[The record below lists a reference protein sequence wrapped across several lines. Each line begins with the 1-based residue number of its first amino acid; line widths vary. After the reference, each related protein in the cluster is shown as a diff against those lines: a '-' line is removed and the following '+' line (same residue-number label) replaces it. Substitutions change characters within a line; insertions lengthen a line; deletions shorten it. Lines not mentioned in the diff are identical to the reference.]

1 MIRWLLFETKLGEAL
16 LVLMERHL
24 GLALV
29 QTSWLAEQL
38 TAEPTAAP
46 ELKQGSGPA
55 RVR

>member
-55 RVR
+55 RTR